1 MVGHAAIGL
10 AVETAGPGVR
20 LVRVS
25 GRLDRPGVEALARM
39 LDAQARCGRTPGHVV
54 VDLAGVSSFDGAAVE
69 RLGAVVARSRT
80 EGVRLHLAGC
90 GGRAELLPLRARQ
103 VLQRCSA
110 FPSAEVAVRAL
121 VASTPGAALPP
132 PRRPADDD
140 RAPAAGDAA
149 PGVPRPS
156 GTRPVASGS

>member
-1 MVGHAAIGL
+1 MAGQTAIGL

-54 VDLAGVSSFDGAAVE
+54 VDLCGVNAFDGPATE
-69 RLGAVVARSRT
+69 RLGAVVARSRAD
-80 EGVRLHLAGC
+80 GVRLHLAGC

-110 FPSAEVAVRAL
+110 FPSAEVAVRTLTAARTAAAGGAGT
-121 VASTPGAALPP
+121 VPG
-132 PRRPADDD
+132 PRR
-140 RAPAAGDAA
+140 AGDDHAGGRA
-149 PGVPRPS
+149 VPA
-156 GTRPVASGS
+156 GT